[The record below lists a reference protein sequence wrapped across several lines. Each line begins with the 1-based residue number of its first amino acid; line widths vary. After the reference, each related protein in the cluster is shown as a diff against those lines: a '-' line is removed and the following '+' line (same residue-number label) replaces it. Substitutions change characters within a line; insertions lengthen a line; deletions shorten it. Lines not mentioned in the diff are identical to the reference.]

1 MKVLKDRNTLIVI
14 GVTIV
19 LVLLIYFLG
28 IETVNSK
35 VASNNTKKVNLMAS
49 QQSLRAQ
56 LSSEKALASNGNFI
70 ISKLKQF
77 QQAVPQ
83 NIDLASVSNQL
94 YALSAAANVNVTSI
108 SVVSGITTSNS
119 LIDTVALNFTVNG
132 SFASIENTFIPSLYY
147 APSQPPQQV
156 PRLIVL
162 TNYPIVLGQVKGNV
176 FTPSATV
183 DVNFQAIIYIAP
195 SVTPVAPSQG

>member
-1 MKVLKDRNTLIVI
+1 
-14 GVTIV
+14 
-19 LVLLIYFLG
+19 
-28 IETVNSK
+28 
-35 VASNNTKKVNLMAS
+35 
-49 QQSLRAQ
+49 
-56 LSSEKALASNGNFI
+56 
-70 ISKLKQF
+70 
-77 QQAVPQ
+77 
-83 NIDLASVSNQL
+83 
-94 YALSAAANVNVTSI
+94 
-108 SVVSGITTSNS
+108 